1 MAFIGA
7 LENQHRVIGAVVR
20 REIHEALGRGGF
32 RLILHILEPPFA
44 LAVAVTWHVLL
55 RIQPPYGTSRVLFI
69 TTGLYST
76 FLFVHLSGRFRAVAK
91 GSVALRRFPAEKTL
105 DLIVADFI
113 VKLVIYA
120 YAAVLTF
127 GGIYVLFDRTAIPVL
142 PSTALLGMFA
152 LMLLGLGMGLCNAA
166 IEQLFPLWRY
176 FWIPIGRGLILFSG
190 VIYVPDFLSPH
201 IRYLLSWNPA
211 LQGVELFR
219 MGFYPGYPR
228 DLYSPAY
235 LWSVVTILL
244 LTGLCA
250 DRVFRRHFDETA

>member
-1 MAFIGA
+1 VAFVAA
-7 LENQHRVIGAVVR
+7 LRDQRRVLSAVLR
-20 REIHEALGRGGF
+20 REIHEALGRGGY
-32 RLILHILEPPFA
+32 RLILHILEPPFV

-55 RIQPPYGTSRVLFI
+55 KIQPPYGTSRVLFI

-76 FLFVHLSGRFRAVAK
+76 FLFVHLSMHFRAVAK
-91 GSVALRRFPAEKTL
+91 GSVALRRFPVEKTL
-105 DLIVADFI
+105 DVVLADVF

-127 GGIYVLFDRTAIPVL
+127 GGIYVLFDRTAIPAQ

-152 LMLLGLGMGLCNAA
+152 LVLLGIGMGLCNAA

-176 FWIPIGRGLILFSG
+176 FWQPIARGLILFSG
-190 VIYVPDFLSPH
+190 VIYVPDFLSTH
-201 IRYLLSWNPA
+201 IRYFLSWNPA

-228 DLYSPAY
+228 ALYSPAY
-235 LWSVVTILL
+235 LWSLAIVLL
-244 LTGLCA
+244 LAGLCA
-250 DRVFRRHFDETA
+250 DRVFRRRFDGG